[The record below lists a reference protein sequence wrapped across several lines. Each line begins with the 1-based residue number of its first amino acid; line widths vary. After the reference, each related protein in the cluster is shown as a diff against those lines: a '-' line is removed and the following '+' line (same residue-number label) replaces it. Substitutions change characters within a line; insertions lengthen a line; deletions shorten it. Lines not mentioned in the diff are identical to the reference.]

1 MFFLHPFHSL
11 LAEVSLEVIYHDDD
25 PWCKASQYEM
35 TGNYGVTPLLS
46 GRTEQNGSSASSR
59 AVGYNRSNFFE
70 NLKLQQSRK
79 FRRQQIIAAQ
89 AGSGNLMS
97 IPQACYGEPRK
108 SSRYR
113 PWRSMK
119 WMSVEV
125 STCWTLRPVL
135 LCDTLDVF
143 WLVNSAFDLF
153 LTLNS
158 IFGRNCHV
166 QKVQK
171 GWSWLILSSNHPQ
184 LH

>member
-25 PWCKASQYEM
+25 PCCKASQYEM
-35 TGNYGVTPLLS
+35 TGNHGVTPLLS
-46 GRTEQNGSSASSR
+46 GRTEQKWSSSASSR

-97 IPQACYGEPRK
+97 IPQPRYGEPRK

-113 PWRSMK
+113 P
-119 WMSVEV
+119 
-125 STCWTLRPVL
+125 
-135 LCDTLDVF
+135 
-143 WLVNSAFDLF
+143 
-153 LTLNS
+153 
-158 IFGRNCHV
+158 
-166 QKVQK
+166 
-171 GWSWLILSSNHPQ
+171 
-184 LH
+184 